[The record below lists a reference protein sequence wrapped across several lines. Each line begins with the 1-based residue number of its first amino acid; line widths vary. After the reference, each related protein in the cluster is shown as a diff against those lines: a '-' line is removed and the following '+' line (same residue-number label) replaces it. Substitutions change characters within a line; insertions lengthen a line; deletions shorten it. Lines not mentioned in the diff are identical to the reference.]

1 MRRFLAALAA
11 LALVGLAAPASA
23 DVTVKLGTLAPD
35 GSPWHKLLKELA
47 QTWEKESGGQ
57 VKVKIFAGGV
67 AGNEG
72 DMVRKMRVGQ
82 LQASAITI
90 IGLHEIDPGP
100 QAIGVPGLI
109 GDDAELKYVM
119 SKVAPAWEKK
129 LEDKGFVVLAWG
141 DTGWAYFFSKKPIRT
156 PADVAGMKVFTWA
169 GDPKASEAWRDA
181 GFTPVVLSAT
191 DIVPSLTTGMIDGFA
206 NSAIMSFTARWFEN
220 ARYMPDA
227 RWGRILGAT
236 VISKETWEKIPA
248 DLRPK
253 LLASARAIG
262 GRIDTAVSKM
272 NDDAIAAME
281 KRGLNVV
288 RLTPAERAEW
298 EKLAEKTWPAMRGGS
313 IPAAEFDAVKRA
325 RDEYRAGKR

>member
-1 MRRFLAALAA
+1 MRRLFAALAA
-11 LALVGLAAPASA
+11 VALCAFAAPAHA
-23 DVTVKLGTLAPD
+23 EVTVKLGTLAPD

-47 QTWEKESGGQ
+47 QTWEKESNGQ

-82 LQASAITI
+82 LQSAAITI
-90 IGLHEIDPGP
+90 IGLHDIDPGP

-109 GDDAELKYVM
+109 ADDAELSYVM
-119 SKVAPAWEKK
+119 GQVAPVWEKR
-129 LEDKGFVVLAWG
+129 LEEKGFVVLAWG

-156 PADVAGMKVFTWA
+156 PAEAAGMKVFTWA
-169 GDPKASEAWRDA
+169 GDPKAAEAWRDA

-206 NSAIMSFTARWFEN
+206 NSAIMAFTARYFET
-220 ARYMPDA
+220 APYMPDA

-236 VISKETWEKIPA
+236 VIAKETWEKIPA

-262 GRIDTAVSKM
+262 ARIDKAVSKM
-272 NDDAIAAME
+272 NDDSIAAME
-281 KRGLNVV
+281 KRGLKVM
-288 RLTPAERAEW
+288 RLTPAERAQW
-298 EKLAEKTWPAMRGGS
+298 DGLAEKTWKAMRGGS
-313 IPAAEFDAVKRA
+313 IPVADFDAVKQA
-325 RDEYRAGKR
+325 RDQYRATRQ

>member
-1 MRRFLAALAA
+1 MRRFLATLAA
-11 LALVGLAAPASA
+11 LALVAFAAPASA
-23 DVTVKLGTLAPD
+23 AVTVKLGTLAPD

-82 LQASAITI
+82 LQSAAMTI

-100 QAIGVPGLI
+100 QAIGVPGMI
-109 GDDAELKYVM
+109 ADDAELAHVM
-119 SKVAPAWEKK
+119 AKMAPVWERK
-129 LEDKGFVVLAWG
+129 LEEKGFVVLAWG
-141 DTGWAYFFSKKPIRT
+141 DTGWAYVFSKKPART
-156 PADVAGMKVFTWA
+156 PADVAGMKIFTWA
-169 GDPKASEAWRDA
+169 GDPKASQAWRDA

-206 NSAIMSFTARWFEN
+206 NSAIMAFTARWFEN
-220 ARYMPDA
+220 APYMPDA

-236 VISKETWEKIPA
+236 VISKDTWEKIPA

-262 GRIDTAVSKM
+262 GRIDRAVSRM

-281 KRGLNVV
+281 KRGLKVQ
-288 RLTPAERAEW
+288 RLTPTERAAW
-298 EKLAEKTWPAMRGGS
+298 EKLAERTWPAMRGGS
-313 IPAAEFDAVKRA
+313 IPVEDFDAVKRA
-325 RDEYRAGKR
+325 RDAYRAGAR